1 MANERECRGNPLNRR
16 PAPGQA
22 PRVTGVWFNCLGILL
37 AAGLAPRAPDR
48 RLPAVSRVHTWLGIF
63 ALYVGTTLLL
73 APFRDSLSRGA
84 RAVGIALAAL
94 ILGNLV
100 GKAARLQKASNRIGS
115 WAMQR
120 LRSGSAGMRRERWTG
135 VAALVLANPV
145 GWVGAAWEAVS
156 GDWRILALKTFLDAL
171 ALVAWVGSFGRSL
184 AVVAVPAGLALA
196 GMEWAMRPLA
206 AGLES
211 RGLLEPAGAAVGWY
225 LFAAASTLF
234 GVRKAPLADYLPALG
249 LAPLLAWWWR

>member
-1 MANERECRGNPLNRR
+1 M
-16 PAPGQA
+16 
-22 PRVTGVWFNCLGILL
+22 TGVWFNCLGLLL
-37 AAGLAPRAPDR
+37 AAGLAPREPDR
-48 RLPAVSRVHTWLGIF
+48 HGAAMSRVHTWLGVF

-73 APFRDSLSRGA
+73 APFRDSLSRGL

-100 GKAARLQKASNRIGS
+100 GKAARLQKASNRVGS
-115 WAMQR
+115 WAMNR
-120 LRSGSAGMRRERWTG
+120 LGPGSSATPGERWSG

-171 ALVAWVGSFGRSL
+171 ALVAWVGPFGRSL
-184 AVVAVPAGLALA
+184 AVVAIPAGLALA
-196 GMEWAMRPLA
+196 GVEWAMRPLA
-206 AGLES
+206 AVLES
-211 RGLLEPAGAAVGWY
+211 RGLLECAGAATGWY

-234 GVRKAPLADYLPALG
+234 GGRKAPLADYLPALG